1 MSTKSSKYNQK
12 FKIQPKARALRT
24 TIKGERTDD
33 IEHNNKDDPKD
44 DLKDVLKDDWPQS
57 GVGQDLRSPV
67 QIQTKPVSYL
77 HIIVSSVR

>member
-1 MSTKSSKYNQK
+1 MTLNTITK
-12 FKIQPKARALRT
+12 T
-24 TIKGERTDD
+24 TQ
-33 IEHNNKDDPKD
+33 KD
-44 DLKDVLKDDWPQS
+44 DLKDVLKDDLKDDLKNVLKDDWPQS

>member
-1 MSTKSSKYNQK
+1 M
-12 FKIQPKARALRT
+12 LRT

-33 IEHNNKDDPKD
+33 IKHNNKDDLKDVLKD

-57 GVGQDLRSPV
+57 GVGQDLRSSV
-67 QIQTKPVSYL
+67 QIQTKQVSYL